1 MLQSGNR
8 MDISDERMQLEW
20 NEAQK
25 TVINVDLVAAAKEQ
39 LKFLATVDRNRWLYE
54 SRGLDNAIHRY
65 YSCWLPLLAKH
76 SRVPYFD
83 GPLVVPLDSEWI
95 WHCHRLNP
103 VRYKTDCEKLYG
115 RILDNYDVVSSV
127 NAKSKQDTE
136 ELWKLLY
143 PNEPYDLDSARA
155 LSEVHAKPVQAEKC
169 SDYDLVSAVKRQSP
183 FFYQVSKRMLRLLF
197 LSIAQDISSQTSSQA
212 PVLNALLENQC
223 DVKVLFS
230 LYQMLQVSRRHMNN
244 DLYLE
249 GAVAQYKGF
258 LHLIRRNKERSIK
271 SFTVPTYDIDLIWH
285 THQLYPASYCKDLV
299 DIMGKVLEHDDT
311 DSDRTKGKKLDTGFS
326 RTTKQWEETYG
337 SRYWRAGAMYRGSS
351 PSPLTTSH
359 YCSNPVS
366 KKADAFHEHQKIL
379 HYPEM
384 EAVEVMLE
392 FVDIRNLPEG
402 HKGSFFVSFSK
413 TQPDRIFNAKK
424 ELTILSVSGEKQV
437 AYFQCEPNG
446 HLLFDLMSY
455 SSSGLP
461 IPKSVKAMGSA
472 KVSLEDLVC
481 PTSKL
486 TMEKWLEVVPSSK
499 MKTVQPICLRVAI
512 SVATPMAVPYVF
524 HFIRPRAYSKTSC
537 FFPLPGRIQYAKNC
551 TRIIDDAGD
560 EVISLQMRDLKK
572 SKGKIDSKEVIG
584 ISKSGEVHSL
594 AELVGKEWLLLD
606 AQWSLQLQ
614 ISSSDD
620 GHLFELAGHR
630 NVKFF
635 LGQRLDYEHKHCTKQ
650 RSHDDFMTAI
660 EFSAQDPY
668 GKALALID
676 LKFGVINVKEEWFLL
691 PGSITVFLLSD
702 TLRKEGC
709 SILVGSAKHSQ
720 KDFPTQET
728 DLCHEEG
735 NRANLESEAENVVQL
750 NLEATKGNN
759 AAPAKGAISGGCGS
773 SCGSLMKSGACGSCG
788 AGCGNK
794 LESGGCGGC
803 GSGGC
808 GSMLESSGFGG
819 CGSGC
824 GGGCGGGCGS
834 RLKSSGCGGCGG
846 SGGCGGGGCGGA
858 WGNRLKSSGCG
869 GCGGGGCGDGLTSVK
884 TAEVNA

>member
-1 MLQSGNR
+1 MRIDYWWDSTFQ
-8 MDISDERMQLEW
+8 DILRTRHLRWSSPAIVVSSVFRTNISEEIMEMEQQLEW

-54 SRGLDNAIHRY
+54 GRGLDNAIHRY

-76 SRVPYFD
+76 SESPFFD
-83 GPLVVPLDSEWI
+83 GPLVVPLDCEWI

-115 RILDNYDVVSSV
+115 RIVDNHDVVSSV
-127 NAKSKQDTE
+127 NEKSKQDTE
-136 ELWKLLY
+136 ELWKHLY

-155 LSEVHAKPVQAEKC
+155 LSEDVYAKPVQAEKD

-183 FFYQVSKRMLRLLF
+183 FFYQVSR
-197 LSIAQDISSQTSSQA
+197 
-212 PVLNALLENQC
+212 P
-223 DVKVLFS
+223 
-230 LYQMLQVSRRHMNN
+230 HMNN

-249 GAVAQYKGF
+249 GSVARYKGF
-258 LHLIRRNKERSIK
+258 LHLIRRNKQRSIK
-271 SFTVPTYDIDLIWH
+271 SFTVPTYDIDLICH
-285 THQLYPASYCKDLV
+285 THQLHPATYCKDLV
-299 DIMGKVLEHDDT
+299 NIMGKVLEHDDT

-337 SRYWRAGAMYRGSS
+337 SRYWRAGAMYRGIS
-351 PSPLTTSH
+351 PSPLRTYH
-359 YCSNPVS
+359 YPSNPLS
-366 KKADAFHEHQKIL
+366 KRADTSREHRKIM

-384 EAVEVMLE
+384 ETVEVMLE
-392 FVDIRNLPEG
+392 FVDIRNLPKG

-413 TQPDRIFNAKK
+413 TQPDRIFNAKRK
-424 ELTILSVSGEKQV
+424 LNILSITGEKQV

-446 HLLFDLMSY
+446 YLLFDLMSY

-472 KVSLEDLVC
+472 KVSLEHLVC

-499 MKTVQPICLRVAI
+499 METVQPICLRVAV
-512 SVATPMAVPYVF
+512 SVATPMAAPYVF
-524 HFIRPRAYSKTSC
+524 HFVRPRAFSKTSC
-537 FFPLPGRIQYAKNC
+537 FLPLPGRIQYAKNC
-551 TRIIDDAGD
+551 TRVIDDAGD
-560 EVISLQMRDLKK
+560 EVISLQMRDSKK
-572 SKGKIDSKEVIG
+572 SKGKNDSTLHKEVIG

-614 ISSSDD
+614 TSSSDD
-620 GHLFELAGHR
+620 GHLFELTGHR

-635 LGQRLDYEHKHCTKQ
+635 PGQRLDYEHKHCMKQ
-650 RSHDDFMTAI
+650 RSQDDFMTAV

-668 GKALALID
+668 GKALALVD

-691 PGSITVFLLSD
+691 PGSITAFLLYD
-702 TLRKEGC
+702 TLRKEGY
-709 SILVGSAKHSQ
+709 SSLVGSAKHSQ
-720 KDFPTQET
+720 EKDFSTLET

-735 NRANLESEAENVVQL
+735 TRTNLESEAENVVQL
-750 NLEATKGNN
+750 DLEATKGNN

-808 GSMLESSGFGG
+808 GGGCGSMLESSGCGG
-819 CGSGC
+819 

-834 RLKSSGCGGCGG
+834 TLKSNGCGGCGGCGG
-846 SGGCGGGGCGGA
+846 SGGCGGCGGGC
-858 WGNRLKSSGCG
+858 GNRLKSSGCG